1 MDKKK
6 YGFLCEICFL
16 PLSFV
21 RALVAVLQLVLLAT
35 VVALILTPMVQKL
48 YLLALLLHGLRRFH
62 DHVRRTGVL
71 ER

>member
-1 MDKKK
+1 M
-6 YGFLCEICFL
+6 
-16 PLSFV
+16 SFV